1 VQNSR
6 AAIAPNASG
15 AGGDQM
21 NSFAHDFRN
30 SVVVHFRSKPS
41 KEMVRLR
48 LIALLVILDILSIQ
62 LVFVAVNQMFVG
74 TTMLRGL
81 GFAVGSV
88 IPIFLISAFMVRA
101 YAGPGILRPSTSIG
115 GVLLALIISATVL
128 GLMIFSLGAG
138 PEISRPGVAV
148 TFALSAVM
156 MSIVHYYHAR
166 YAYRVLDGSLYSI
179 IELYDGPLPRTE
191 NDVEARVDSSFFF
204 DPASP
209 SPTSFDQLS
218 HVIGRVDRVIVHCSN
233 QRRAAWADVLQG
245 MNVHAEFMA
254 KEWSDIRPLGIG
266 DHNGSRT
273 VVVARG
279 PLNLHDRIIKRGF
292 DVVFSAA
299 ALILLAPMLL
309 ITAIAI
315 KLDSPGPVFFVQPRI
330 GRQNQLFS
338 LIKFRSMRQDC
349 CDSAGA
355 ESTRRQDLRVTR
367 IGNFIRRT
375 SIDELPQFINILKG
389 DMSVVGPRPHAVS
402 STAEDRLF
410 WDIDNRY
417 WHRHACRPGLTGL
430 AQIQGLRGATACVKD
445 LIDRVEADLQYLQS
459 WSFWND
465 IRIVFQT
472 FKVIVHVNTF

>member
-1 VQNSR
+1 
-6 AAIAPNASG
+6 
-15 AGGDQM
+15 M
-21 NSFAHDFRN
+21 NTIAHDFRN
-30 SVVVHFRSKPS
+30 SVVVHFQSKPS

-62 LVFVAVNQMFVG
+62 LVFVAVNQMFIG

-101 YAGPGILRPSTSIG
+101 YSGPGILRPSASIG
-115 GVLLALIISATVL
+115 GILLALMISATVL

-138 PEISRPGVAV
+138 PHISRPGVAT
-148 TFALSAVM
+148 TFALAAVM
-156 MSIVHYYHAR
+156 MSAVHYYHAR
-166 YAYRVLDGSLYSI
+166 YANKILDGSLYSV
-179 IELYDGPLPRTE
+179 IELYDGPLPRTDDDIE
-191 NDVEARVDSSFFF
+191 VDSNFFF
-204 DPASP
+204 DPVNP
-209 SPTSFDQLS
+209 SPASFDRLS
-218 HVIGRVDRVIVHCSN
+218 HIIGRVDRVIVHCST

-254 KEWSDIRPLGIG
+254 KEWTDIRPLGIG
-266 DHNGSRT
+266 EHNGSRT

-279 PLNLHDRIIKRGF
+279 PLNLHDRIIKRSF
-292 DVVFSAA
+292 DIAFSVA
-299 ALILLAPMLL
+299 ALILLTPVMLVA
-309 ITAIAI
+309 AIAI
-315 KLDSPGPVFFVQPRI
+315 RLDSPGPVFFVQPRI

-349 CDSAGA
+349 CDKAGSQ
-355 ESTRRQDLRVTR
+355 STSRQDQRVTR

-445 LIDRVEADLQYLQS
+445 LVDRVEADLQYLQS